1 MSQSKKHRTQKRR
14 MGRPAYGDI
23 CLLAGIWHYASM
35 GKKKP
40 KKKSPKTHTKK
51 KTAPKRRVSQIALH
65 VAEKVTKG
73 QVLL

>member
-1 MSQSKKHRTQKRR
+1 
-14 MGRPAYGDI
+14 
-23 CLLAGIWHYASM
+23 M

-40 KKKSPKTHTKK
+40 KKKSAKTHTKK
-51 KTAPKRRVSQIALH
+51 KAAPKRRVSQIALH